1 MIEERVAERDELSDA
16 GCGGEGRFD
25 DFAEMRPASSMVASC
40 SSSLEPKWAY
50 TPLLLM
56 LREPAR

>member
-1 MIEERVAERDELSDA
+1 MPGVAARA
-16 GCGGEGRFD
+16 GSMTS
-25 DFAEMRPASSMVASC
+25 AWKMRPASSMVASC

-56 LREPAR
+56 SREPAR